1 MSINNLFKQESDCV
15 TEQAIKIPFSFD
27 DTTSLP
33 KGKNVGDCIVIK
45 PIKVSTWFK
54 IRPFL
59 LQIEQE
65 DLDKMVQ
72 KPGEM
77 NVNFVGLMDK
87 YGDMLIDIIL
97 LGIHNK
103 PSEPPAWFRKVL
115 VDNCTWED
123 IRILLNAVLYRIGYF
138 PFCNAITTLK
148 NVSPIGEQEIIAAR
162 KNLESWSVA
171 AKQDF

>member
-1 MSINNLFKQESDCV
+1 MESETV
-15 TEQAIKIPFSFD
+15 TEQPIKIPFSFENKD
-27 DTTSLP
+27 AIP
-33 KGKNVGDCIVIK
+33 KGKSVGSYIVIT

-59 LQIEQE
+59 LNIDKD
-65 DLDKMVQ
+65 DLDKLVQ

-77 NVNFVGLMDK
+77 NTNFVGMMDK
-87 YGDMLIDIIL
+87 YGDMLIDIIQ

-103 PSEPPAWFRKVL
+103 PTSPPIWFRQVL

-138 PFCNAITTLK
+138 PFCNAITTAK
-148 NVSPIGEQEIIAAR
+148 NVSPISEQEIIAAQ
-162 KNLESWSVA
+162 KNLKSWPAVA
-171 AKQDF
+171 KSDF

>member
-1 MSINNLFKQESDCV
+1 MESETV
-15 TEQAIKIPFSFD
+15 TEQPIKIPFSFD
-27 DTTSLP
+27 NKDSIP
-33 KGKNVGDCIVIK
+33 KGKNVGDSIVIK

-59 LQIEQE
+59 LQIEKE
-65 DLDKMVQ
+65 DLDKMVE

-77 NVNFVGLMDK
+77 NVDFVNLMDK

-103 PSEPPAWFRKVL
+103 PSEPPAWFRKAL

-123 IRILLNAVLYRIGYF
+123 IRILLNAVLFRIGYF

-148 NVSPIGEQEIIAAR
+148 NVSPIGEQEIIAAQA
-162 KNLESWSVA
+162 NLKSWSVV
-171 AKQDF
+171 AKQDS